1 MNKNRGCNTCVPTVI
16 SEETRQDCYEL
27 RESSRRAALK
37 LRILWG
43 NVVLDE
49 EVWDSAGRGSG
60 TSRDPETNVK

>member
-1 MNKNRGCNTCVPTVI
+1 MCPHCHIRIDQTGLLWK
-16 SEETRQDCYEL
+16 L

-60 TSRDPETNVK
+60 TSREPEANVK